1 MKNIVVSF
9 AEYFQIQET
18 LANTLPNGISFPA
31 QSIHAKNYGEG
42 LFLVVYFDKE
52 VRDRE
57 TQRPHYRDT
66 KSLHE
71 GLKTEFGFRD
81 SEIEML
87 DFVDKFLPDYGNGS
101 RIEEAEFILTTW
113 PLDNESDDLPV
124 LQLKVNGKL
133 IAQCPLI
140 TEGEGHQGNMT
151 VLQGFAG
158 VKGLI
163 TDQKCVLF
171 SVSKE
176 VRWLIP
182 ARIDLSKANL
192 SHASFAREDLS
203 KCDFSGA
210 NLRGAD
216 LSGADLFGA
225 NLSGANLSGANLS
238 KANLSKANLSGADL
252 QNARMEDTKAI
263 SADLTKANL
272 ENAILIN
279 TDFEGSDLSGAILR
293 DAKFWGTN
301 LIKANLRG
309 AFVYGT
315 HLPFEKMGGAIMPD
329 GTIKH
334 SFFQQ

>member
-1 MKNIVVSF
+1 MKNIVVNF
-9 AEYFQIQET
+9 AEYFQIQEK
-18 LANTLPNGISFPA
+18 LANTLPNGISFSA
-31 QSIHAKNYGEG
+31 QSFNAKNYGEG
-42 LFLVVYFDKE
+42 LFLVVHFDKE

-124 LQLKVNGKL
+124 LQLKVEGKL

-140 TEGEGHQGNMT
+140 TEGEGYQSNMA

-158 VKGLI
+158 AKSLI
-163 TDQKCVLF
+163 TAQKCVLF
-171 SVSKE
+171 GVSKE

-192 SHASFAREDLS
+192 SHVSFAREDLS

-210 NLRGAD
+210 NLRGAN

-238 KANLSKANLSGADL
+238 YANLSKANLSGADL
-252 QNARMEDTKAI
+252 QNARLEGTKVI
-263 SADLTKANL
+263 SADLTKADL
-272 ENAILIN
+272 QKAVLLN
-279 TDFEGSDLSGAILR
+279 TDFEGADLSGANLR
-293 DAKFWGTN
+293 DAKFWGPN
-301 LIKANLRG
+301 LIKVNLTG
-309 AFVYGT
+309 AHIYGT
-315 HLPFEKMGGAIMPD
+315 HLPFEKMGGATMPD
-329 GTIKH
+329 GTIH
-334 SFFQQ
+334 H